1 MKQYWMIL
9 GYDMDILAIWG
20 CGFKILVSLIVSQ
33 VIANNLTSF
42 WGQCFFCGAGGA
54 DGTRQVWD
62 LIDSRDSF

>member
-33 VIANNLTSF
+33 VIANNHKFL
-42 WGQCFFCGAGGA
+42 GAVFFFAVLA
-54 DGTRQVWD
+54 VPTA
-62 LIDSRDSF
+62 RDRFGI